1 MDLQSYKSSLK
12 NGRTAGVFIFA
23 GEEEYLV
30 RYYLG
35 ELRKSVAPEE
45 AFAVFNNPTFD
56 GESVDFSAIAEAIK
70 SPPMMADTKLIE
82 WRHADFSSM
91 KEAELEALE
100 EIVELCKEYDYATLA
115 FTACDEG
122 LDFGTP
128 KKPSSF
134 IKRFDK
140 SVNILRFDRSTE
152 TQLYS
157 WLKRHFDAH
166 GITVT
171 PDTVKALVFR
181 SGRSMDVLANE
192 VEKLSALAKS
202 RGASTVTEADVTEV
216 ASSTPECDTFALS
229 NAILERNQAKA
240 YFALED
246 MKLRRIDPT
255 VVMGMI
261 CRTLDDLS
269 AVAHLESEGLGVSAI
284 RDTLG
289 MNEYKLK
296 IYLAAAGKYGAEKL
310 SEMLSILA
318 EADAGSKYGG
328 VTGYTAI
335 ELFLSRNL

>member
-12 NGRTAGVFIFA
+12 GGRVSGVFIFG

-35 ELRKSVAPEE
+35 ELRKTVAPDD

-70 SPPMMADTKLIE
+70 SPPMMADRKLIE

-91 KEAELEALE
+91 KEADLESLE
-100 EIVELCKEYDYATLA
+100 EIIELCREFDYATVA

-122 LDFGTP
+122 IDFGTP
-128 KKPSSF
+128 KRPSAF
-134 IKRFDK
+134 IKRFDN
-140 SVNILRFDRSTE
+140 SANILRLDRSTE
-152 TQLYS
+152 NQLYS

-171 PDTVKALVFR
+171 LDTVKALVFR
-181 SGRSMDVLANE
+181 SGRSMDVLAGE
-192 VEKLSALAKS
+192 VEKLSALAKA
-202 RGASTVTEADVTEV
+202 RGNDTVTESDVAEV

-229 NAILERNQAKA
+229 NAILDRNLAGA

-246 MKLRRIDPT
+246 MKLRRVDPT

-261 CRTLDDLS
+261 CRTLDDLC
-269 AVAHLESEGLGVSAI
+269 AVAQLESEGLGVGAI
-284 RDTLG
+284 QSTLG

-296 IYLAAAGKYGAEKL
+296 IYLSAATRYGAKKL